1 MLKLYQS
8 NQLEQLTDQLA
19 ALLPLS
25 NSSPFEAEH
34 IVVPHIGMQR
44 WLTLQ
49 LAERLGIC
57 ANVEFPLPARLIW
70 DLFRTADVDVPEQS
84 SFTPGILRWRI
95 LALLPQFQ
103 HDARFAPINSYL
115 QHAGELERYQLASRI
130 AETFDQYLVYR
141 PDWLTDWEANRS
153 TIKDDEWQA
162 ELWRQLTSEE
172 AGSHWLH
179 LLAHFEQQL
188 ADNRLTN
195 LPDRLILFG
204 ISSLSPTFLQLLN
217 QIASQVDVHL
227 FLLNP
232 CQSYWTEIVS
242 QPEEARQQA
251 ASNELELYLEVGNP
265 ILASLGR
272 QGRDF
277 FASIFELDP
286 GSETQF
292 IEPSSENR
300 LTSLQ
305 RDILNLETD
314 NHRDADG
321 SIRIH
326 SCHSPMREVEVLRD
340 QLLDIFQQNPDLTPE
355 DVLVMSPDID
365 SYAPAIEALFSA
377 PEQAPYLPY
386 TIIGRQQLQT
396 DAAARFFFALLQTAQ
411 GRMSASEVVALL
423 EFAPLRHRFDITD
436 EALPLITQWIE
447 QSAIRWGRDAKSL
460 GQLGLPERGENSW
473 QAGLQRLL
481 LGYAMSGEMPPLID
495 GIHPAG
501 DVEGSEAAT
510 LGGLCEFLQCL
521 FVLSDQLKRSQSI
534 KAWCDTLR
542 HQLDNFFKPDEQ
554 LDELA
559 TIRSALERTEQQAEA
574 AKFEQPVGIELLT
587 THLKAM
593 VEAGASSRIGGR
605 GIIFGSATTL
615 RTLPA
620 EVICMIGMNDGSFP
634 QEQHP
639 LDFDLMARWPRLGDR
654 SRRADDRY
662 LFLENLLSAR
672 RTLYISYTGQDQR
685 DNKPLPPSELVNEL
699 LDYLG
704 RDGLLTQH
712 PLQPFNSD
720 YFSSSSPLFSYS
732 QQMCEAGKIKS
743 TTSTERSPFFKEP
756 LPKPEV
762 QWQQVSLK
770 QLHSFFSSPARYLLQ
785 QRLGIRLDEGDGQ
798 LQTSEPFELDYLLS
812 ISLKERLL
820 ASSRR
825 QQSYEMEAASGHLP
839 QGEPGQ
845 AIFDGHW
852 LEVEHFKQR
861 MEQLALPFGAE
872 PLSIEVDLTFDNLRL
887 NGQLNG
893 VTQQGILHAVPH
905 PLWANQHLTFWLN
918 HLILNAVKPAGIEL
932 VSRWLDSEKL
942 YQLKPLENA
951 NDHLQYL
958 LQHYWQGLIAPL
970 PLLPKS
976 SLAYA
981 EAIAKEKDEE
991 YALNKARGKWL
1002 SGFNTSGEC
1011 EKPYFRLAF
1020 RGQEPLGEQFQTVSE
1035 QVFLPYLMHRE
1046 LL

>member
-8 NQLEQLTDQLA
+8 NHLEQLTDQLA
-19 ALLPLS
+19 ALLPHS
-25 NSSPFEAEH
+25 NASVFEVER
-34 IVVPHIGMQR
+34 IVVPHLGMQR

-70 DLFRTADVDVPEQS
+70 DLFRAADVDVPEQS
-84 SFTPGILRWRI
+84 SFTPDILRWRI

-103 HDARFAPINSYL
+103 SDARFAPINTYL
-115 QHAGELERYQLASRI
+115 QHAGELDQYQLAGRI

-141 PDWLTDWEANRS
+141 PDWLTAWEANRS

-162 ELWRQLTSEE
+162 ELWRQLTTTD
-172 AGSHWLH
+172 AGPHWIH
-179 LLAHFEQQL
+179 LLTHFEQQL
-188 ADNRLTN
+188 ANNQLAD

-217 QIASQVDVHL
+217 QLAQQIDIHL

-232 CQSYWTEIVS
+232 CQCYWTEIVS

-251 ASNELELYLEVGNP
+251 ASNESELYLEVGNP

-292 IEPSSENR
+292 IKPSSESQ
-300 LTSLQ
+300 LASLQ
-305 RDILNLETD
+305 HDILNLETE
-314 NHRDADG
+314 NHQEVDG

-386 TIIGRQQLQT
+386 TIIGRQILQT
-396 DAAARFFFALLQTAQ
+396 NTAARFFFALLQTAQ

-436 EALPLITQWIE
+436 EALPRITQWIE
-447 QSAIRWGRDAKSL
+447 QSAIRWGRNAQSL

-481 LGYAMSGEMPPLID
+481 LGYAMGGEKPLLID
-495 GIHPAG
+495 NIHPAG

-510 LGGLCEFLQCL
+510 LGGVCELLQHL
-521 FVLSDQLKRSQSI
+521 FNLSDQLKRSQSI
-534 KAWCDTLR
+534 KAWCDMLR
-542 HQLDNFFKPDEQ
+542 HQLDRFFKPDEQ
-554 LDELA
+554 HDELA
-559 TIRSALERTEQQAEA
+559 SLRSALERTEQQAEA
-574 AKFEQPVGIELLT
+574 AKFEQPVGIKLLT
-587 THLKAM
+587 AHLKAV
-593 VEAGASSRIGGR
+593 VEAGGSNRIGGR
-605 GIIFGSATTL
+605 GIIFGSATAL

-620 EVICMIGMNDGSFP
+620 AVICMIGMNDGSFP

-639 LDFDLMARWPRLGDR
+639 LGFNLMARWPRLGDR

-672 RTLYISYTGQDQR
+672 RYLYISYTGQDQR

-704 RDGLLTQH
+704 RDGLLMQH
-712 PLQPFNSD
+712 PLQPFNHD
-720 YFSSSSPLFSYS
+720 YFSSTSPLFSYS
-732 QQMCEAGKIKS
+732 QQMCEAGKIKFI
-743 TTSTERSPFFKEP
+743 TEREISPFFSAP
-756 LPKPEV
+756 LPEPEV

-770 QLHSFFSSPARYLLQ
+770 QLHSFFSGPARYLLQ
-785 QRLGIRLDEGDGQ
+785 QHLGIRLDEGDGL
-798 LQTSEPFELDYLLS
+798 LQSSEPFELDYLLS

-820 ASSRR
+820 TSNDR
-825 QQSYEMEAASGHLP
+825 QLSYEMEAASGHLP

-861 MEQLALPFGAE
+861 MDQLALPFNAE
-872 PLSIEVDLTFDNLRL
+872 PLLVEVDLTFDNLRL

-893 VTQQGILHAVPH
+893 VTQQGILQAVPH

-918 HLILNAVKPAGIEL
+918 HLILNSVKPTGIEH
-932 VSRWLDSEKL
+932 VSRCLDSDKF
-942 YQLKPLENA
+942 YQLKPIDDA
-951 NDHLQYL
+951 ADHLKNL
-958 LQHYWQGLIAPL
+958 LQHYWQGLISPL

-981 EAIAKEKDEE
+981 EAIAQEKSEE
-991 YALNKARGKWL
+991 QALSKAREKWL
-1002 SGFNTSGEC
+1002 GGFSSSGEC

-1020 RGQEPLGEQFQTVSE
+1020 RGQEPLDKQFQTLSE
-1035 QVFLPYLMHRE
+1035 QIFLPYLLHRE
-1046 LL
+1046 EL